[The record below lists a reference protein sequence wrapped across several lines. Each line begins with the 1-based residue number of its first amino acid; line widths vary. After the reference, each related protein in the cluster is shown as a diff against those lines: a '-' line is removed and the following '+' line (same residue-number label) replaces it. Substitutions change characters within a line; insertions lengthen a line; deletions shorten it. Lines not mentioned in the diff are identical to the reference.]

1 VRDRRLVAF
10 EIKLDGLQAD
20 SETSCAWVGP
30 NLLTVVTM
38 LPEADLA
45 VEVHSTFV
53 GHAGVPTCATHLV
66 LGPVGYA
73 PTTITAEHEHA
84 SLDRAGDARQ
94 FVYEHAQI
102 LIEILGDL
110 GYTLGIDV
118 PENAFA
124 ELERLER

>member
-1 VRDRRLVAF
+1 MSDRRPIAL
-10 EIKLDGLQAD
+10 EIKLDGHQAG
-20 SETSCAWVGP
+20 SETSCLWAGP
-30 NLLTVVTM
+30 NLFTVVTK